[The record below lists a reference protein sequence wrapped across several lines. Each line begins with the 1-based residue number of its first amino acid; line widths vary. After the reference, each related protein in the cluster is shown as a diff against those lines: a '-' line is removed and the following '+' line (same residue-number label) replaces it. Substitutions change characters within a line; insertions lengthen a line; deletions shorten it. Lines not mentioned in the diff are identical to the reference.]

1 MIILDIIFL
10 LCLYVAIVGG
20 LALLMRIL
28 YYLITGE
35 WAYRK
40 NTGSRDDGFTGA
52 GTFGSQDGQ

>member
-10 LCLYVAIVGG
+10 LCLYVAIVV
-20 LALLMRIL
+20 RIL

-40 NTGSRDDGFTGA
+40 NTGSRNDGFTGA